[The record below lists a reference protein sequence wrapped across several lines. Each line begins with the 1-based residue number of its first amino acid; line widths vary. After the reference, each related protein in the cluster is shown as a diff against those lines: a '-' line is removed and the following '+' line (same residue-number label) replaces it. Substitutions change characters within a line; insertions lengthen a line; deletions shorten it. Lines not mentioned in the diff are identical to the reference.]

1 LYRRR
6 GRRVRAPGA
15 EDSFRRPVAL
25 IIFPCLAIRRARERS
40 VVLTAESTRLR
51 PARTGDT
58 GSAAAEPP
66 NDALAWRGI
75 NAIRA
80 LSMDAVEAAQS
91 GHPGTPMA
99 LAPAAYVLWHRF
111 LKHDPRRPD
120 WPDRD
125 RFVLSCGHASMLL
138 YSLLHLAGYDLTLD
152 DLRAFRQWGSATP
165 GHPERGHT
173 RGVETTTG
181 PLGQGVGNAVGMA
194 IAERLLAEQFN
205 RPGHRIIDHRTWAF
219 VSDGDLMEGVSHEAG
234 SLAGHLRLGKL
245 TLIYDDNHITID
257 GDTAL
262 TFSEDVRQRF
272 EAYGWHAIR
281 VGDGNDLAAIAAACQ
296 AAVAEPTRPTIILLR
311 TFIADP
317 APTKRNSSK
326 AHGEPLGA
334 EEVRRTKEIMGWPDE
349 PPFYVPEDAL
359 DHWREAVSRGAALEA
374 DWRARL
380 AAYTAEHPDAAREL
394 EQWLSGQPPEGW
406 DAGLPAIGPDQ
417 GPLATRQAS
426 GLALQALVT
435 AVPNLVGGSA
445 DLGGST
451 GTTLKQGGTFGPT
464 TTGRTVHW
472 GVREH
477 GMAACL
483 NGIAAH
489 GGLRPFGSTFL
500 VFSDYMRPAIRLA
513 AIMKLPVIYI
523 GTHDSI
529 GLGEDG
535 PTHQPIEHLAML
547 RATPNLVVLRPAD
560 AAETVEAWRAAIA
573 RTTGPTL
580 LALSRQKL
588 PVLDRGS
595 LGRADGTARGG
606 YVLLDPPGGSPQAIL
621 IATGSE
627 VHVALAAARLL
638 HADRVRV
645 RVVSLP
651 SWELFAGQPQA
662 YRDEV
667 LPPAVRV
674 RLGIEAASPFGW
686 ERWIG
691 DDGAMLALDGFGAS
705 APAERLFEELKLTP
719 ERAAAIVRQ
728 LLVRRSA

>member
-1 LYRRR
+1 
-6 GRRVRAPGA
+6 
-15 EDSFRRPVAL
+15 
-25 IIFPCLAIRRARERS
+25 
-40 VVLTAESTRLR
+40 
-51 PARTGDT
+51 
-58 GSAAAEPP
+58 
-66 NDALAWRGI
+66 
-75 NAIRA
+75 
-80 LSMDAVEAAQS
+80 MDAVEAAQS

-111 LKHDPRRPD
+111 LKHDPRHPD

-138 YSLLHLAGYDLTLD
+138 YALLYLSGYDVSLED
-152 DLRAFRQWGSATP
+152 IRAFRQWGSATP

-173 RGVETTTG
+173 PGVETTTG

-194 IAERLLAEQFN
+194 IAERFLAEHFN
-205 RPGHRIIDHRTWAF
+205 RPAHRIIDHRTWAF
-219 VSDGDLMEGVSHEAG
+219 VSDGDLMEGVGHEAA

-262 TFSEDVRQRF
+262 SFSEDVQVRF
-272 EAYGWHAIR
+272 EAYGWHVVR
-281 VGDGNDLAAIAAACQ
+281 VGDGNDLAAIAAACE
-296 AAVAEPTRPTIILLR
+296 AAIAESTRPTLIILR
-311 TFIADP
+311 TYIADP
-317 APTKRNSSK
+317 APTKRNTNK

-349 PPFYVPEDAL
+349 PKFYVPEDAL
-359 DHWREAVSRGAALEA
+359 DHWRQVVSRGGALEA

-380 AAYTAEHPDAAREL
+380 AAYTAEDPGAAREL
-394 EQWLSGQPPEGW
+394 EQWLAGRLPDGW
-406 DAGLPAIGPDQ
+406 EAALPVISADQ

-426 GLALQALVT
+426 GLALQAI
-435 AVPNLVGGSA
+435 AAAIPNLVGGSA

-464 TTGRTVHW
+464 TTGRTFHW

-500 VFSDYMRPAIRLA
+500 VFSDYMRPAMRLA
-513 AIMKLPVIYI
+513 AIMRLPVIYI

-535 PTHQPIEHLAML
+535 PTHQPVEHLAML

-560 AAETVEAWRAAIA
+560 ATETIEAWRATIG
-573 RTTGPTL
+573 RSDGPTL
-580 LALSRQKL
+580 LVLTRQKL
-588 PVLDRGS
+588 PVLDRAT
-595 LGRADGTARGG
+595 LAAATGTARGA

-627 VHVALAAARLL
+627 VHVALGAARLL
-638 HADRVRV
+638 QADRVRV
-645 RVVSLP
+645 RVVSMP
-651 SWELFAGQPQA
+651 SWELFAAQPET
-662 YRDEV
+662 YRNEV

-674 RLGIEAASPFGW
+674 RLGIEAASAFGW

-691 DDGAMLALDGFGAS
+691 SEGAMLAMEGFGAS
-705 APAERLFEELKLTP
+705 APGDRLFEEFKFTP